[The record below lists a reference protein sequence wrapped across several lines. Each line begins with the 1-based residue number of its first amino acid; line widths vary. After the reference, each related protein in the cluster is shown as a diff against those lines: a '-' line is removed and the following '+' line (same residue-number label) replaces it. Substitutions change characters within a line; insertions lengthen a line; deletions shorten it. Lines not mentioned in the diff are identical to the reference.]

1 MYVLPG
7 YLTRAQAADL
17 LNCHVQ
23 TINNYLNSG
32 RLTRHKAQNGYTV
45 MIKVREIENLLAP
58 QAV

>member
-1 MYVLPG
+1 MYVPAG
-7 YLTRAQAADL
+7 YVTRAQAADL

-32 RLTRHKAQNGYTV
+32 LFTRHKAQNGYTV
-45 MIKVREIENLLAP
+45 LIKVREIEGLLTP

>member
-1 MYVLPG
+1 MYVPAG
-7 YLTRAQAADL
+7 YVTRAQAADL

-32 RLTRHKAQNGYTV
+32 LLTRHKAQNGYTV
-45 MIKVREIENLLAP
+45 LIKVREIENLLVP